1 MIASSLDAAR
11 PGTPEVSRH
20 LVVVGAGGHGRVV
33 AAAATAAGWKLL
45 AFADQTLA
53 GGQLAGVSVLSGDV
67 DNIARVA
74 AREGAAVIVAIGSN
88 AARRRL
94 QLSLESAGVELAV
107 VVHPTAVVLDGAQVG
122 NGSVVLARAMVG
134 VDCRVGRGAIVNSGV
149 VFEHDGHL
157 GDFSHLSPGVVTGGE
172 VRVGEGAHLGVGVS
186 VRNRARIGE
195 WSIVGVGAAVV
206 TDLPERIIAYGV
218 PARVMR
224 VVEG

>member
-1 MIASSLDAAR
+1 MNASSLGAAR
-11 PGTPEVSRH
+11 PVTPEVPRH

-33 AAAATAAGWKLL
+33 AEAATAAGWKVL

-53 GGQLAGVSVLSGDV
+53 GGQLTGVPVLSGEV
-67 DNIARVA
+67 DDIARVA
-74 AREGAAVIVAIGSN
+74 AREAAAVIVAIGSN

-94 QLSLESAGVELAV
+94 QLALQAAGTELAV
-107 VVHPTAVVLDGAQVG
+107 VVHPTAVMLGGAQVG
-122 NGSVVLARAMVG
+122 EGSVVLARAMIG

-149 VFEHDGHL
+149 LVEHDGYL
-157 GDFSHLSPGVVTGGE
+157 GDFSHLSPGVATGGE

-186 VRNRARIGE
+186 VRNRACIGE

-206 TDLPERIIAYGV
+206 TDLPDRIIAYGV

-224 VVEG
+224 GIGE

>member
-1 MIASSLDAAR
+1 MIASSLGAAG
-11 PGTPEVSRH
+11 PGTTEVARH

-33 AAAATAAGWKLL
+33 AEAATAAGWKVL

-53 GGQLAGVSVLSGDV
+53 GGELAGVPVLPGEV
-67 DNIARVA
+67 DDIARVA
-74 AREGAAVIVAIGSN
+74 AREGAAIIVAIGTN
-88 AARRRL
+88 ATRRRL
-94 QLSLESAGVELAV
+94 QLALQSAGVELAV
-107 VVHPTAVVLDGAQVG
+107 VIHPTAVVLGGAQVG
-122 NGSVVLARAMVG
+122 DGTVVLARAMIG

-149 VFEHDGHL
+149 ILEHDGHL

-195 WSIVGVGAAVV
+195 WSVVGVGAAVV
-206 TDLPERIIAYGV
+206 TDLPDRIVAYGV

-224 VVEG
+224 SIEG